1 MTTFL
6 LIRHGNTDLVGKALA
21 GRQQAVSINETGK
34 RQAHQLIERLR
45 TVTISAIYSSPLD
58 RAVQTAGPL
67 SEALRLPIIHREALA
82 EIDFGAW
89 TGRTL
94 EALREDPE
102 WKRFNS
108 FRSGTGAL
116 NGESILDLQRRMV
129 TELEYLRLQHPT
141 GTVALFSHGEL
152 IRSVLIYFAGIP
164 IDLSLR
170 VEISPASITAI
181 GLADWGAQILTV
193 NNAGQFS

>member
-1 MTTFL
+1 MTIFL

-34 RQAHQLIERLR
+34 RQAHQLIDRLR
-45 TVTISAIYSSPLD
+45 TTTVSAIYSSPLD
-58 RAVQTAGPL
+58 RALQTAGPL
-67 SEALRLPIIHREALA
+67 SEALRLPIVHREALA

-94 EALREDPE
+94 EALREDSE

-193 NNAGQFS
+193 NNAGQFG